1 MAIVDILRNMNL
13 FVDGR
18 GFAGV
23 VKELKPPKL
32 TVKTEELR
40 AGGLD
45 APVEIDMGLEKL
57 EASFSLASVDAD
69 VLKQWGVMGE
79 EANTPLIMR
88 GALQAEDGT
97 VKAASVTLRGRIKEV
112 DPGEWKAGEET
123 TTTYMVAARYYKLEI
138 AGATIHEIDVLNM
151 KRIIDGVDQ
160 LEAQREALGL

>member
-1 MAIVDILRNMNL
+1 MIVDILRNMNL

-18 GFAGV
+18 GYAGV

-57 EASFSLASVDAD
+57 EASMALASVDAEL
-69 VLKQWGVMGE
+69 LKQWGVMTGDH
-79 EANTPLIMR
+79 TPLVMR

-97 VKAASVTLRGRIKEV
+97 VKACVVTLRGRVREV
-112 DPGEWKAGEET
+112 DPGEWKSGEET
-123 TTTYMVAARYYKLEI
+123 TLTFMVALRYYMLQI
-138 AGATIHEIDVLNM
+138 ADETIHEIDVLNM
-151 KRIIDGVDQ
+151 TRVINGVDQ
-160 LEAQREALGL
+160 LEAQREALGI